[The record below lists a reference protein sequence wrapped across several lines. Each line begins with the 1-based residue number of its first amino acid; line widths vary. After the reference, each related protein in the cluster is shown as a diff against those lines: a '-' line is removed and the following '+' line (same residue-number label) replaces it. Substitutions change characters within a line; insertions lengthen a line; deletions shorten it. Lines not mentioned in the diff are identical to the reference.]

1 MVRSSIPLMI
11 PSIPTEN
18 VSGCAT
24 LMHLNGGV
32 IGQCCVTRNA
42 VADDGVQ
49 SARVCGASFIE
60 GLKGCGDT
68 VSSIGLLIGCDILA
82 HKVNGAYVL
91 E

>member
-1 MVRSSIPLMI
+1 MLPIM
-11 PSIPTEN
+11 PTEN
-18 VSGCAT
+18 VAGCVT
-24 LMHLNGGV
+24 IVHLNGGV
-32 IGQCCVTRNA
+32 IGQCCVTGHA
-42 VADDGVQ
+42 VADKGVQ
-49 SARVCGASFIE
+49 RARVCGASFIE